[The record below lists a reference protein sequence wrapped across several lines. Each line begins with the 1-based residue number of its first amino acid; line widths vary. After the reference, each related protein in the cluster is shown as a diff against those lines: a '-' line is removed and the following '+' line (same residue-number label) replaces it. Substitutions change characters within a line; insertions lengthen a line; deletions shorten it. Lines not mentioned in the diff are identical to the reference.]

1 MFWMA
6 LFLLC
11 ETVEHMAAV
20 HKYFTLR
27 SLDAFHSNLWSVMK
41 QWDIELPLLSAFIF
55 CQFSQSCIYF
65 IQMDF
70 RFLDA
75 IMFTSA
81 WWPVFVYLHVVMY
94 DKNEC
99 KGCGNCNFCKGLV
112 TRGSG
117 LWMHWD
123 YFSNQ
128 ITFSEI
134 EMWTPKEAFSQQKLI
149 AGSIFF
155 NLEKN
160 KVDFFFQVK
169 CF

>member
-1 MFWMA
+1 
-6 LFLLC
+6 
-11 ETVEHMAAV
+11 
-20 HKYFTLR
+20 
-27 SLDAFHSNLWSVMK
+27 
-41 QWDIELPLLSAFIF
+41 
-55 CQFSQSCIYF
+55 
-65 IQMDF
+65 
-70 RFLDA
+70 
-75 IMFTSA
+75 
-81 WWPVFVYLHVVMY
+81 MY

-134 EMWTPKEAFSQQKLI
+134 EMWTPKDAFSQQKLI

-155 NLEKN
+155 NLEKI
-160 KVDFFFQVK
+160 KLIFFFSSEVLLILSRGMGWL
-169 CF
+169 CFPGAVLALTSIDVYSEHTTAVGSWGQTEKHCSLLILNYVPLPFPILPMQWYTGQWLAVMFT